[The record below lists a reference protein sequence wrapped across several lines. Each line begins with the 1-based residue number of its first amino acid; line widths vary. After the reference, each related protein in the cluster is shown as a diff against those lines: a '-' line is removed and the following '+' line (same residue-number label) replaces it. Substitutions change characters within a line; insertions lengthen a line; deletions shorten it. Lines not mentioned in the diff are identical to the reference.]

1 MAGPSSKKGKDSSG
15 SSGHKFQVGDVVLA
29 KIKGFPAWPGVLVGE
44 DQVPEVVLS
53 EKPKNTFIIRFF
65 PKADYH
71 FPKASDLTLLTRAEC
86 KAYAED
92 THRKDGELKAAYKIG
107 ADPDDWISET
117 DAVVREAEK
126 ARKEALLEEE
136 ENEDQLAED
145 DEEPK
150 PKKPASKKRSAAP
163 AKPSSSAATKKAKT
177 EAKDAKGAA
186 PRKSVGGDDEGDD
199 AELDEA
205 TKKVKGWRHALQRA
219 FLPKGRDPTEQDV
232 QGQDETFTTVENAD
246 ITSDQLKATKIGK
259 VMRKI
264 ISLEHIPTDDVHH
277 FKERAEA
284 LINKWSSVSQPSA
297 APESAAEKKPAV
309 DGDASVTKAEAGAET
324 NGNGDADVGDLTEIA
339 DTTAAP
345 VTNGSD

>member
-1 MAGPSSKKGKDSSG
+1 
-15 SSGHKFQVGDVVLA
+15 
-29 KIKGFPAWPGVLVGE
+29 
-44 DQVPEVVLS
+44 
-53 EKPKNTFIIRFF
+53 
-65 PKADYH
+65 
-71 FPKASDLTLLTRAEC
+71 LLTRAEC

-136 ENEDQLAED
+136 ENEDQLADD

-163 AKPSSSAATKKAKT
+163 SKPSSSATTKKAKT
-177 EAKDAKGAA
+177 DAKDAKGAA
-186 PRKSVGGDDEGDD
+186 PRKSAGADDDADD

-232 QGQDETFTTVENAD
+232 QGQDETFSTVEKAD

-264 ISLEHIPTDDVHH
+264 ISLGHIPTDDVHH

-284 LINKWSSVSQPSA
+284 LINKWSNVSQTGAASDSA
-297 APESAAEKKPAV
+297 ADKKPVV
-309 DGDASVTKAEAGAET
+309 DGEAAASSSDAPKAGAGAET

>member
-1 MAGPSSKKGKDSSG
+1 M
-15 SSGHKFQVGDVVLA
+15 QVR
-29 KIKGFPAWPGVLVGE
+29 KIELGTDETIASRPLITH
-44 DQVPEVVLS
+44 S
-53 EKPKNTFIIRFF
+53 
-65 PKADYH
+65 H
-71 FPKASDLTLLTRAEC
+71 FPRAADLTLLTRSEC

-136 ENEDQLAED
+136 ENEDQLADD

-150 PKKPASKKRSAAP
+150 LKKPASKKRSAAP
-163 AKPSSSAATKKAKT
+163 AKPSSSATSKKAKT
-177 EAKDAKGAA
+177 EGKDAKAAA
-186 PRKSVGGDDEGDD
+186 PRKSAGADDDADD

-232 QGQDETFTTVENAD
+232 QGQDETFTTVEKAD
-246 ITSDQLKATKIGK
+246 ITADQLKATKIGK

-264 ISLEHIPTDDVHH
+264 ISLDNIPTDDIHH

-284 LINKWSSVSQPSA
+284 LINKWSNISQPGETA
-297 APESAAEKKPAV
+297 AGKKPAV
-309 DGDASVTKAEAGAET
+309 DGEAAASSSDAPKAEAGAET

-345 VTNGSD
+345 VANGAD